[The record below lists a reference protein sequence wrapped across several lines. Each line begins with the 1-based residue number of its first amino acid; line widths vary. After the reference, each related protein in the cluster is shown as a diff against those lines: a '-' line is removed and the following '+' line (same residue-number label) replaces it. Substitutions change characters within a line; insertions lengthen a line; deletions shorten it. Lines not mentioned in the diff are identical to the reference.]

1 MKYFSQCYN
10 IIIDGS
16 ESWFDLRLD
25 KDTQLYIDPFLV
37 FRSKIPAFKNSR
49 EKFREFFK
57 AALELVFESKRNS
70 NALEQLEENVLW
82 FPEPM
87 EIRLGV
93 SEGKYGAGP
102 GKNFSKAC
110 INALIKLASRGYKE
124 LDNFEKIQIFSSGIG
139 ADGISDTT
147 ANILKEELIKYTQEV
162 CQEFDIPSSPCA
174 VEKAIF
180 DFEDRRWYHG
190 KPDLPVNPFL
200 DNKGI
205 ILVPKEFLCAIHA
218 INSDGFSEYVVRNK
232 SSKLR
237 TELNYEIEKKLDR
250 KTIIEIAER
259 YPEWVEEYVGEREK
273 DETIAPYDL
282 GKDEKNLYRPQK
294 ESYEFVKNHKL
305 PPLTAS
311 TEDEFNNCV
320 ESITSQFRL
329 YVEEQGGYKLLWN
342 DISNNSGESEPVPR
356 DESAVQC
363 LFLGIVSSYCQA
375 NNIDLSRE
383 VETGRGPVDFK
394 FSSGH
399 SYRALIEMKLAK
411 SSKLKQGFEHQL
423 PAYLTAQQ
431 VKHGYYIVVF
441 YSKKELERVEKVFE
455 EIKSKQGALQGQ
467 VIIID
472 ATREK
477 PSASNL

>member
-1 MKYFSQCYN
+1 M
-10 IIIDGS
+10 
-16 ESWFDLRLD
+16 E
-25 KDTQLYIDPFLV
+25 PFKKM
-37 FRSKIPAFKNSR
+37 SG
-49 EKFREFFK
+49 
-57 AALELVFESKRNS
+57 
-70 NALEQLEENVLW
+70 VLT
-82 FPEPM
+82 
-87 EIRLGV
+87 
-93 SEGKYGAGP
+93 
-102 GKNFSKAC
+102 
-110 INALIKLASRGYKE
+110 NALIKLASRGYKE
-124 LDNFEKIQIFSSGIG
+124 LEHFEKIQIFSSGIG

-147 ANILKEELIKYTQEV
+147 ANILKEELIQYTQEV
-162 CQEFDIPSSPCA
+162 CQEFDIPSLPCA
-174 VEKAIF
+174 VEKVVF
-180 DFEDRRWYHG
+180 DFEDKRWYHG
-190 KPDLPVNPFL
+190 KSDLPVNPFL
-200 DNKGI
+200 DNKSI

-237 TELNYEIEKKLDR
+237 TELNYEIEKSLDR

-259 YPEWVEEYVGEREK
+259 YPEWVEEYVEAREK
-273 DETIAPYDL
+273 DETIIPYDL

-294 ESYEFVKNHKL
+294 EAYEFVNTHKL
-305 PPLTAS
+305 LSLTAS

-320 ESITSQFRL
+320 ESIISQFRL

-342 DISNNSGESEPVPR
+342 DVSRESEPSPR

-423 PAYLTAQQ
+423 PAYLKAQQ
-431 VKHGYYIVVF
+431 VKHGYYIIVF
-441 YSKKELERVEKVFE
+441 YSRKELERIEKVLE

>member
-1 MKYFSQCYN
+1 MKYFSQYYN
-10 IIIDGS
+10 IPIDGS

-37 FRSKIPAFKNSR
+37 FRSKTPAFKNSR

-87 EIRLGV
+87 EIRLGEA
-93 SEGKYGAGP
+93 EGKYGAGP
-102 GKNFSKAC
+102 GKKFSKAC
-110 INALIKLASRGYKE
+110 TNALMKLATRGYKE

-147 ANILKEELIKYTQEV
+147 ANLLKEELIQYTQEV
-162 CQEFDIPSSPCA
+162 CQKLDIPSLSCA
-174 VEKAIF
+174 VEKAVF

-190 KPDLPVNPFL
+190 KPNLPINPFL
-200 DNKGI
+200 ANKGI
-205 ILVPKEFLCAIHA
+205 ILVPKEFLCTTHA
-218 INSDGFSEYVVRNK
+218 INSDGFAEYIVKNK
-232 SSKLR
+232 NSKLR
-237 TELNYEIEKKLDR
+237 TELNYEIEKSLGR

-259 YPEWVEEYVGEREK
+259 YPEWVEEYVKEREK
-273 DETIAPYDL
+273 DESITPYDL
-282 GKDEKNLYRPQK
+282 RKDEKNLYRPQK
-294 ESYEFVKNHKL
+294 EAYEFVNAHKL
-305 PPLTAS
+305 PSLSAS

-320 ESITSQFRL
+320 ESIISQFRL

-342 DISNNSGESEPVPR
+342 DISDDFAPTPR

-423 PAYLTAQQ
+423 PAYLKAQQ
-431 VKHGYYIVVF
+431 VKHGYYIVVS
-441 YSKKELERVEKVFE
+441 YSKKELARVEKVFE
-455 EIKSKQGALQGQ
+455 EVKSKQGDLQGQ

-472 ATREK
+472 AIREK